1 MTLRGWRQ
9 ELRLWLPAL
18 VLLVVNLGAFG
29 VYRVFLAGD
38 ARARER
44 RVAQARTDYS
54 RLVARRERAESLA
67 AQAGRNERRLER
79 LYKSRFQTEEQRI
92 TQVIAEVKDLA
103 RRAGLDPPRISY
115 PDQPIENFGLIKR
128 SIVFGVDG
136 TYLALRRFINFLEL
150 SESFVTLEEIRPSDS
165 FDGRASKLSISLRVS
180 TLFLADDVDPA
191 ALARS
196 KDALGVSR

>member
-1 MTLRGWRQ
+1 MIARGWRQ

-18 VLLVVNLGAFG
+18 LLLVANVMALG

-38 ARARER
+38 AQARER
-44 RVAQARTDYS
+44 RVERARADYS
-54 RLVARRERAESLA
+54 RIVARRERAESLVV
-67 AQAGRNERRLER
+67 QAGRNQHRLER

-92 TQVIAEVKDLA
+92 TNVIAEVKDLA
-103 RRAGLDPPRISY
+103 RRAGLDPPTISY
-115 PDQPIENFGLIKR
+115 PDQTIKNFGLVKR

-150 SESFVTLEEIRPSDS
+150 TESFVTLEEIRPSDS
-165 FDGRASKLSISLRVS
+165 FDGRNSRLSISLRLS

-191 ALARS
+191 LLARS
-196 KDALGVSR
+196 QDALEGAP